1 MNKDLK
7 LTIAFILTIII
18 LILLY
23 FGAFLP
29 FKKSRL
35 YIEAARNSSQ
45 VRSVQEFN
53 KLFDNVLDFYSP
65 VGQGEV
71 VYAYM
76 NVLASAIQS
85 QQDRVIAEILLKQAD
100 KAMEPMLKADKGP
113 SYFQALYSYGLL
125 YELAANKFKDA
136 GYFQKAAS
144 VYEISYKHSPG
155 RPILLSGLFRVYSAL
170 GDTEKTKEI
179 GEIMLKYWPEDNNI
193 KEIIKSL

>member
-1 MNKDLK
+1 MNKDIK
-7 LTIAFILTIII
+7 LTIAFTSTIII

-35 YIEAARNSSQ
+35 YIEAVRSSSQ

-53 KLFDNVLDFYSP
+53 KLFDGVIGFYSP

-71 VYAYM
+71 VYAYVNLLV
-76 NVLASAIQS
+76 NVVQN
-85 QQDRVIAEILLKQAD
+85 QQERTVAEILLKQAD
-100 KAMEPMLKADKGP
+100 KAMEPMIKADKGP

-136 GYFQKAAS
+136 GYFQKAAAI
-144 VYEISYKHSPG
+144 YEIAYKHSPG
-155 RPILLSGLFRVYSAL
+155 RPTLLSGLYRVYSAL
-170 GDTEKTKEI
+170 GDTGKARKI
-179 GEIMLKYWPEDNNI
+179 AEIMLKYWPEDDKI
-193 KEIIKSL
+193 KEIINSL

>member
-7 LTIAFILTIII
+7 LIIAFTSTIII

-23 FGAFLP
+23 FGSFLP
-29 FKKSRL
+29 FQKSQL
-35 YIEAARNSSQ
+35 YIEAVKSSSQ

-76 NVLASAIQS
+76 NVLVSAIQN

-100 KAMEPMLKADKGP
+100 KAMKPLIEADKGP

-125 YELAANKFKDA
+125 YELAANKFKDV

-170 GDTEKTKEI
+170 GDVEKTKEI
-179 GEIMLKYWPEDNNI
+179 GEIMLKYWPEDDNI
-193 KEIIKSL
+193 KKIIKSL